1 MSTDQKTK
9 KTGRSSILRRFAQLA
24 AMGELVFHVS
34 DLASLW
40 GITDK
45 NTLYTTLK
53 RYTQQGLIY
62 RLWQGMYALKPAKQI
77 DPYFLGIKA
86 IHSYSYVSTESIL
99 FNSGTIS
106 QRPVAISL
114 VGSVSRRFSIAGQ
127 EYICRKLAPQYLYQ
141 PSGIVEISGIRQA
154 TLERAVADLLYYNP
168 LRFFDAPI
176 KWKEVRK
183 IQKAVGYPLTPD
195 RYN

>member
-1 MSTDQKTK
+1 MSTDHKTK
-9 KTGRSSILRRFAQLA
+9 KTGRASVSQRFAQLA

-40 GITDK
+40 QITDK

-53 RYTQQGLIY
+53 RYTQQGLLH

-86 IHSYSYVSTESIL
+86 VHSYSYVSTESIL
-99 FNSGTIS
+99 FNNGIIS
-106 QRPVAISL
+106 QRPAAISL
-114 VGSVSRRFSIAGQ
+114 IGPISRRFSIAGQ
-127 EYICRKLAPQYLYQ
+127 EYVCRKAAPQHLYQ
-141 PSGIVEISGIRQA
+141 SEGIVEINGVRQA
-154 TLERAVADLLYYNP
+154 TVSRAVADLLYYNP

-176 KWKEVRK
+176 KWKEVRQ